1 MIALYAKLK
10 KTLGIVRFV
19 DLVFQSHA
27 DGISLPFQI
36 VSLRDVHH
44 LKKKDM
50 TILLFTAQTDKHA
63 QKFCSWPIDILI
75 SDIPEAAPCFRP
87 IIKTASD

>member
-1 MIALYAKLK
+1 MLALYAKIK
-10 KTLGIVRFV
+10 NTLGIIRFV

-44 LKKKDM
+44 LNKNKM
-50 TILLFTAQTDKHA
+50 MIQLFTVKNNKDA

-75 SDIPEAAPCFRP
+75 SDIPESAPCFHP
-87 IIKTASD
+87 LSKKISD